1 MLRNNPV
8 CDDVVLRS
16 AIYIHLSAHPVY
28 REFTMQV
35 QDTQK
40 ALISDTAIH
49 SNERLSPFTPIE
61 RVLHFAGNQSQRWPQ
76 GFTTQ
81 TRRRETTKT
90 GARPAAVRTSSTTRS
105 STRGSNACSCSV
117 VGRQSRFST
126 ACFTKTVD
134 IPSVTRPSTVPFTPD
149 WVKSGKQ
156 KAAPPWQSIC
166 AACDGDGCVGSRILL
181 SVPVPAVGA
190 WDEREH
196 QRLVTGVFPKHQDI
210 AQFSD
215 EYMEK
220 VVSKLNNRPRK
231 CLQ

>member
-1 MLRNNPV
+1 
-8 CDDVVLRS
+8 
-16 AIYIHLSAHPVY
+16 
-28 REFTMQV
+28 MQV
-35 QDTQK
+35 QDAQK

-49 SNERLSPFTPIE
+49 SNERLSPFTPIERGHLVVLLKEDKTQAYIAAE

-117 VGRQSRFST
+117 VGRRSRFST

-149 WVKSGKQ
+149 WVKNGKQ
-156 KAAPPWQSIC
+156 KAAPPGQSIC
-166 AACDGDGCVGSRILL
+166 AAYDGDGCVGSRILL
-181 SVPVPAVGA
+181 SAPRTSRGSVGRTRTPTA
-190 WDEREH
+190 YY
-196 QRLVTGVFPKHQDI
+196 GSFPETSVYCAI
-210 AQFSD
+210 F
-215 EYMEK
+215 
-220 VVSKLNNRPRK
+220 
-231 CLQ
+231 